1 MDWSCENYCDVFIS
15 CLDSGFGF
23 WRHPFTTKNPLVI
36 SSNLFQWRNK
46 LIYIFDVLR
55 VGTLSFWV
63 NCYFKEWISY
73 LDHNHEATSFPICYQ
88 HSIYS
93 LYIYCMWFMY
103 VVTDLCFSG
112 VSLEPF
118 RMWDPTYIC
127 NKHWINKKLSSY
139 ITSLKFLISFDE
151 IVPSD
156 SSILQLPF

>member
-15 CLDSGFGF
+15 CLDSDGIHSLQRIHWWFLQICSNEE
-23 WRHPFTTKNPLVI
+23 TN
-36 SSNLFQWRNK
+36 SSTSLMSWGWVHFH
-46 LIYIFDVLR
+46 
-55 VGTLSFWV
+55 FWV

-112 VSLEPF
+112 VSLEHF